1 MSIIKRFLSFFIVC
15 LMQIQIAHAAL
26 EIVIT
31 EGTNSARPVA
41 VVPFK
46 WLGVQPKPKDM
57 TDFARVIADD
67 LRNSGRFSPLERSL
81 MPQTPATET
90 AVDYAAWKETG
101 VEAIVIG
108 TIKPLQDGRLQIH
121 FQLINVLS
129 GFKNQTPQKI
139 DEQLVLNDDHIKLNL
154 KGNFSTRRPRHISHR
169 LSDYIFENLTGTR
182 GAFLTRIAYVAI
194 NYDDKYPFKLLISD
208 YDGMNQHILFRST
221 EPVMSPSWDPTG
233 KKLAYMSMED
243 KKHEIWIYDLVT
255 QKRELIEPYK
265 GSNILP
271 VFSPDG
277 SKLSMI
283 LSKSG
288 QADVYVYDLK
298 TKKLDRLTKNR
309 GIDTEAT
316 WAPDGKSIVF
326 ASERG
331 GRPQIYQINLESKKI
346 KRLTFEGNANL
357 NPSISPDGKNLVM
370 VSLQKGK
377 YSVTKQDLSDGY
389 VQKLTNGRLD
399 KSPSIAPNGSM
410 VIYSTVVKGKQV
422 LSLVSMDGRFKAVL
436 PASDGEV
443 KAPAWS
449 PFLTSKKN

>member
-1 MSIIKRFLSFFIVC
+1 MRLTKRFLSFLIVC
-15 LMQIQIAHAAL
+15 LMPVQLAYAAL

-31 EGTNSARPVA
+31 EGINSARPVA

-46 WLGVQPKPKDM
+46 WLGNQPPPPGF
-57 TDFARVIADD
+57 TDFAKIIGDD
-67 LRNSGRFSPLERSL
+67 LRNSGRFAPLERAL
-81 MPQTPATET
+81 MPQTPSVASE
-90 AVDYAAWKETG
+90 VDYAAWKETG
-101 VEAIVIG
+101 VEAIVVG
-108 TIKPLQDGRLQIH
+108 RVTPLTDGRLQIH
-121 FQLINVLS
+121 FQLINVLA
-129 GFKNQTPQKI
+129 GATNQA
-139 DEQLVLNDDHIKLNL
+139 DHIKLNL

-194 NYDDKYPFKLLISD
+194 NYADEYPFKLLISD
-208 YDGMNQHILFRST
+208 YDGMNQHVLFRST

-233 KKLAYMSMED
+233 TKLAYMSMED
-243 KKHEIWIYDLVT
+243 KKHEIWIYDLVSQT
-255 QKRELIEPYK
+255 RELITPYK

-277 SKLSMI
+277 TKLAMV
-283 LSKSG
+283 LSKDG
-288 QADVYVYDLK
+288 QADVYIYDLK
-298 TKKLDRLTKNR
+298 SKQLERLTRNR
-309 GIDTEAT
+309 GIDTEPN
-316 WAPDGKSIVF
+316 WAPDGKSLVF
-326 ASERG
+326 TSERG
-331 GRPQIYQINLESKKI
+331 GRPQIYQINLQTKKI
-346 KRLTFEGNANL
+346 ERLTYEGNANL
-357 NPSISPDGKNLVM
+357 NASISPDGKHLVM

-410 VIYSTVVKGKQV
+410 VIYSTVVSGKQV

>member
-1 MSIIKRFLSFFIVC
+1 MRMTKKILSFFILC
-15 LMQIQIAHAAL
+15 LMQIQLAQAAL

-31 EGTNSARPVA
+31 EGTNSARPIA

-46 WLGVQPKPKDM
+46 WLGNQPQPKEL
-57 TDFARVIADD
+57 TDFAKVIADD
-67 LRNSGRFSPLERSL
+67 LRHSGQFSPLDRAL
-81 MPQTPATET
+81 MPQTPSVET
-90 AVDYAAWKETG
+90 DVDYAAWKDTG
-101 VEAIVIG
+101 VEAVVIG
-108 TIKPLQDGRLQIH
+108 SVKPLEDGRFQIH
-121 FQLINVLS
+121 FQLVNVLS
-129 GFKNQTPQKI
+129 GYKNQSPQQI
-139 DEQLVLNDDHIKLNL
+139 DEQQVKNTDHIKLNL

-169 LSDYIFENLTGTR
+169 LSDYIFEELTGTR

-194 NYDDKYPFKLLISD
+194 NYDDEYPYKLLISD
-208 YDGMNQHILFRST
+208 YDGMNQHVLFRST

-233 KKLAYMSMED
+233 TKLAYMSMED
-243 KKHEIWIYDLVT
+243 KRHEIWIYDLVSR
-255 QKRELIEPYK
+255 KREQIKAYK

-277 SKLSMI
+277 NKLAMV

-288 QADVYVYDLK
+288 QPDVYVYDLK
-298 TKKLDRLTKNR
+298 TKKIERLTKNR
-309 GIDTEAT
+309 GIDTEPG

-326 ASERG
+326 TSERG
-331 GRPQIYQINLESKKI
+331 GRPQIYQINLENKKI
-346 KRLTFEGNANL
+346 KRLTYEGSANL
-357 NPSISPDGKNLVM
+357 NSSITPNGEYLVM

-399 KSPSIAPNGSM
+399 KSPSIAPNSSM
-410 VIYSTVVKGKQV
+410 IIYSTVVKGKQV